1 MIASF
6 EKVSNHFRT
15 RQRAVPDLVATACML
30 FLFAWPAGAQSNQ
43 VGAFYGGVLSQN
55 YGFQGPAGG
64 QAHVSAGYAAG
75 LNLDHGFTSNRWI
88 VPHIELEFTVLP
100 PRNVKSTSAAV
111 PQSYDSL
118 YLTPGLRLEFLPRA
132 LAHPW
137 VAAGGGYTLY
147 IQSQVLTN
155 GQTYS
160 VHFVSRAVGDF
171 GGGMDVRVWRSKQYA
186 WAINLRGQ
194 FRDFVS
200 GNPELNAPLS
210 ASVQHNIV
218 ASAGVFLEHQSAY
231 RRP

>member
-1 MIASF
+1 MRFIA
-6 EKVSNHFRT
+6 
-15 RQRAVPDLVATACML
+15 VAWVL

-43 VGAFYGGVLSQN
+43 VGAFYGGVLSQTHN
-55 YGFQGPAGG
+55 VQGPSGG
-64 QAHVSAGYAAG
+64 QVQVSAGYAAG
-75 LNLDHGFTSNRWI
+75 LNFDHGFTANRWV

-137 VAAGGGYTLY
+137 VVAGAGYTLY

-160 VHFVSRAVGDF
+160 VHLVSRAVGDF
-171 GGGMDVRVWRSKQYA
+171 GGGVDVRIWRSKYSA

-194 FRDFVS
+194 VRDFVS
-200 GNPELNAPLS
+200 GNPELNAPLTS
-210 ASVQHNIV
+210 SVQHNIV
-218 ASAGVFLEHQSAY
+218 ASGGIFFQHQSAH
-231 RRP
+231 RP